1 MTQSDDTKI
10 DALFAALFGHWVR
23 NLCCNFWCN
32 FLGVNDP
39 PECTSINGN
48 EHFGTEFIASLK
60 MLKEHLLFFLL
71 DELSA
76 FCYYV
81 ILIYR
86 QLINHGDSEPL
97 KYYVDLWLNLA
108 QLKLSKTKIVSI
120 YKLAKWRTT

>member
-86 QLINHGDSEPL
+86 QRGFRTI
-97 KYYVDLWLNLA
+97 
-108 QLKLSKTKIVSI
+108 KIPRGFVIKFS
-120 YKLAKWRTT
+120 TTQII